1 MSARRL
7 PAMNPVTRLI
17 ASLPILC
24 SVNACAPPQPTLT
37 EDEIPT
43 LRTVDG
49 EYDESRLNVS
59 SVRTL
64 SYEQERIVLGLARAT
79 TARYIEARSA
89 EGVRPDSG
97 PFRGPLKLHD
107 GWRGE
112 FFPFEKEVYEVTHP
126 LPAGVLSFEPSPT
139 AAYRNLRHGGV
150 VPGVTNWFTGFLT
163 KVIEVPSDETYTFG
177 VDSDDG
183 TIGTLQHV
191 TDGMHDVRLLWY
203 GWNKQSMAGRLS
215 EIDVPLEAGTYL
227 LTTHYFERQG
237 RAGYQVA
244 VVPRPVGS
252 PTPAIVSE
260 GDIPRLR
267 TMQVE
272 YDERRLQV
280 PDRRELTSDQEGT
293 ILAVTRATTARYIE
307 ARSTDGDF
315 TPGDV
320 FRGRLSLH
328 DGWREEFFSLE
339 KELYEVTYPLP
350 PGSLYSQSSPTG
362 VSRDLSGRGLVPGV
376 AERFSGF
383 LTKVIEVPSDGA
395 YSFGFDSD
403 DGTIGTL
410 QYLTEDMHELTVLWY
425 DWSGGLMAGRLSEV
439 ENVPL
444 TAGVYLLTVHYFEDV
459 GQAGYQVEFRRSS
472 DPGDQ
477 APLEWPG

>member
-267 TMQVE
+267 TMEVE

-339 KELYEVTYPLP
+339 KERYEVTYPLP

-362 VSRDLSGRGLVPGV
+362 VSRYLRGRGLVPGI

-383 LTKVIEVPSDGA
+383 LTKLIDVPSDGA

-425 DWSGGLMAGRLSEV
+425 DWSHRSMTGRLSEV

-444 TAGVYLLTVHYFEDV
+444 KAGTYLLTVHYFEGVD
-459 GQAGYQVEFRRSS
+459 QAGYQVEFRRSS
-472 DPGDQ
+472 DPGDPT
-477 APLEWPG
+477 PLEGPG